1 MNLGKYL
8 VEQILKEDSPK
19 YTVYF
24 DVDNTLTDYLG
35 QIKKMNLKHNDTVK
49 DENIEFWS
57 KAEWLP
63 LSKEMLNFSKKY
75 FDTKLLTAAPDYNA
89 PKNGKLEWI
98 KNNIG
103 DIETIFT
110 RRGTEKAKYATPT
123 SILIDDSLE
132 NIKAFTK
139 AGGIGI
145 LFKNNSGEITQQLL
159 KYLNP
164 EGVNEMSQIA
174 IQSVE
179 DYADKELDPLD
190 IEFTNHFFDRL
201 GDPRNIKPIT
211 AAELIGFFKRLSRK
225 KSQLIDFLKK
235 YKEVVAVD
243 NRTNINIPLVQ
254 QANSAIAKTI
264 MRKKDFKTPDP
275 KIELNENKELNIQD
289 FIYKQELSLD
299 HGVERELDFL
309 SGITKIP
316 FNKIESIVNP
326 EIKRVPLSSIKP
338 TQFGDDYK
346 NSSSEHEVEIYK
358 QVLKGEY
365 DRDLRL
371 SDFDPILVDRKTNRI
386 LDGNH
391 RHYALS
397 AINSPYVVVLYVD
410 VPEKYINEDQIPGG
424 LAQNKTLEDIANHHN
439 ISLKHIINQL
449 KKGIKIELEHTSDE
463 NVAEEISM
471 DHLWE
476 DPNYYDKLEKIE
488 SPDSNNSDTDK
499 YISYINK
506 VFEDCCKDLNISP
519 PELVIITDDSYVQE
533 NHSFGGYIPGE
544 SKIFLVIKNRV
555 CSDSCRTLIHELKH
569 AQQDQQ
575 GVLTP
580 ESGQDGSEHE
590 NECNSYS
597 GKRMRE
603 FNRTYPEIL
612 TLKID

>member
-8 VEQILKEDSPK
+8 VEQILKEDTPK

-24 DVDNTLTDYLG
+24 DVDNTLTNYSDRLRS
-35 QIKKMNLKHNDTVK
+35 MNLRPNDTVK

-75 FDTKLLTAAPDYNA
+75 FSTKLLTAAPDYNA
-89 PKNGKLEWI
+89 PKNGKLEWV

-110 RRGTEKAKYATPT
+110 RRGTEKSKYASPT

-132 NIKAFTK
+132 NIRAFTK

-145 LFKNNSGEITQQLL
+145 LFENNPEEIIQQLL
-159 KYLNP
+159 NYLNP
-164 EGVNEMSQIA
+164 DGINEMSQVA

-179 DYADKELDPLD
+179 DYADKELAPLD
-190 IEFTNHFFDRL
+190 IEFTKHFFDRL
-201 GDPRNIKPIT
+201 IDPRNIKPIT
-211 AAELIGFFKRLSRK
+211 SAELIGFFKRLSRK
-225 KSQLIDFLKK
+225 KVQLIDFLKK
-235 YKEVVAVD
+235 YKEIVAVD

-275 KIELNENKELNIQD
+275 KIELNEIKPITHEDIKKILKRVSDDKEAMSLIFDEDYINTN
-289 FIYKQELSLD
+289 LSLSPED
-299 HGVERELDFL
+299 CNNGLCDIWAKKFKEEYPEAEMWDTEQTYGETHGHVWVKYGNKFYDAEIPDGVLDW
-309 SGITKIP
+309 KQIP
-316 FNKIESIVNP
+316 YMKRYY
-326 EIKRVPLSSIKP
+326 EIM
-338 TQFGDDYK
+338 
-346 NSSSEHEVEIYK
+346 
-358 QVLKGEY
+358 GEY
-365 DRDLRL
+365 PQDVKKLTENQ
-371 SDFDPILVDRKTNRI
+371 ILKKYLPD
-386 LDGNH
+386 
-391 RHYALS
+391 
-397 AINSPYVVVLYVD
+397 YV
-410 VPEKYINEDQIPGG
+410 NEDMIPGG
-424 LAQNKTLEDIANHHN
+424 LAQNKTLEDIVKHHN
-439 ISLKHIINQL
+439 VSLKHIINQL
-449 KKGIKIELEHTSDE
+449 KKGIQIELEHTQDE
-463 NVAEEISM
+463 KVAEEIAM

-476 DPNYYDKLEKIE
+476 DPDYYDKLEKIE
-488 SPDSNNSDTDK
+488 SPDSNNSDVDK

-506 VFEDCCKDLNISP
+506 VFEDCCEDLNITP
-519 PELVIITDDSYVQE
+519 PELVIITDDSFVKE

-544 SKIFLVIKNRV
+544 NKIYLVITNRV
-555 CSDSCRTLIHELKH
+555 CSDACRTLTHELKH

-575 GVLTP
+575 GILTP

-612 TLKID
+612 TLTI